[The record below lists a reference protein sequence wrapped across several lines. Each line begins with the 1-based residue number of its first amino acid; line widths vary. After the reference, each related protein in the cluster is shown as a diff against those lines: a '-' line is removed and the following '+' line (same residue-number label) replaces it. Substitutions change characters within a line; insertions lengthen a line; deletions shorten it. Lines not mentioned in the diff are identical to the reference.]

1 MKFSVFE
8 PRVSNSKVNNFE
20 LVTQTEI
27 FIFQLFNLVTRS
39 ETFYFS
45 NSKRNILFLNFELVT
60 RKWKSKSLAF
70 ELVI

>member
-27 FIFQLFNLVTRS
+27 FIFQFFNLVTRS

-70 ELVI
+70 KLVI